1 MRYTL
6 QLFVLILLIF
16 PFSITHSQ
24 SGKISGK
31 VTDIATNEPLPFV
44 NILIEGTNTGA
55 ASDLD
60 GNYFIINVPPGTYSV
75 RASAIGYNSVTV
87 RNINVASG
95 FTTNIDFTLVSTA
108 LELSEDVVVIAT
120 KPLVQKDLT
129 ASTSVVSDELISQL
143 PVTEIRDVLQ
153 LQAGIVSEGADLHIR
168 GGRKGQIAFQ
178 IDGVPVTDSYDGST
192 VIDVAAD
199 AVKELQVISG
209 AFNAEYGQA
218 MSGVV
223 NIVTKDGDNNF
234 RGSLTTYAGDYVS
247 DKTKIFWD
255 IDDIDVTAIRNIEGS
270 LSGPVVK
277 DNLFFYVNGRYYYNT
292 GHIFGRRL
300 YLTTDRAIEVPGS
313 AGELFNITRSGDS
326 AYVSMNPN
334 ERFYGQ
340 GKLTYRLLEGMKVS
354 YNYIY
359 DKQKYKQFDK
369 DNYLRRLTPDNNL
382 QRFRT
387 GITNTL
393 SINHAI
399 SASSF
404 YTLNLSYFFK
414 EYHHYLYEEDY
425 YPLPFVG
432 FEDYKTSD
440 PNTSTPYVDNFIRQ
454 RPPYHFDV
462 GGSDYERFNR
472 FTNTYS
478 LKLDWATQLNQEINI
493 QFGGEFKRHSL
504 YYHKITLY
512 PYYDNNGLH
521 MAIFPLSS
529 TNQDE
534 YLHKPTE
541 TSAYVQS
548 KFEAFNLIFN
558 IGLRLD
564 VFNPDGYVLSDPTDP
579 NVSNPLRPDNRFH
592 DLNGN
597 GEQDPGEASKTDA
610 ERLASNAFGDPWY
623 KEASI
628 KYQISP
634 RIGLAFPITDKGVIH
649 FSYGHFLQLPPYEYM
664 YQNPE
669 FELGSGSGN
678 QGLFGNAD
686 LRPQKTVKG
695 EIGLQQQIGDD
706 MAVDFTVFFEDF
718 RDLTG
723 TQNEEILVFG
733 RGSSYSRYANSDFGF
748 SKGFIV
754 KFEKRFSGGLAT
766 SVDYTYSV
774 TKGNASN
781 PADARDAS
789 IKGALPETFIAPLN
803 WDQTHTLNLS
813 IAYTKP
819 RDYGFSLIGNF
830 YTGQP
835 FTPVV
840 NKNTRVTQNAF
851 PRNSQAKP
859 TNFNLDLR
867 LYKDFPIGPTT
878 ISVFLKVFNL
888 LDLDNPTTVYD
899 NSGDP
904 FFTFE
909 QLDAEKVNP
918 KLYNGITLDD
928 FYTRADYF
936 SEPRRIEVG
945 MSYNF

>member
-1 MRYTL
+1 MKLLLQFLLTIIITL
-6 QLFVLILLIF
+6 LLIN
-16 PFSITHSQ
+16 TGLSQ
-24 SGKISGK
+24 SGKVSGK
-31 VTDIATNEPLPFV
+31 VTDASTHEALPFV
-44 NILIEGTNTGA
+44 NIIIEESTMGA
-55 ASDLD
+55 ASDLE
-60 GNYFIINVPPGTYSV
+60 GNYYILNIPPGTYSIK
-75 RASAIGYNSVTV
+75 ASAIGYNSVTMQ
-87 RNINVASG
+87 NITVASG
-95 FTTNIDFTLVSTA
+95 FTSNVDFELTPAT
-108 LELSEDVVVIAT
+108 LELSEDIVVVAE

-129 ASTSVVSDELISQL
+129 ASTSVVGDEVISQL
-143 PVTEIRDVLQ
+143 PITEIRDVLQ
-153 LQAGIVSEGADLHIR
+153 LQAGIVSSGADLHIR
-168 GGRKGQIAFQ
+168 GGRKGQIAYQ

-192 VIDVAAD
+192 VVDVSAD

-223 NIVTKDGDNNF
+223 NIVTKDGDNTF
-234 RGSLTTYAGDYVS
+234 SGKITTYAGDYVS
-247 DKTKIFWD
+247 NKTKIFWN
-255 IDDIDVTAIRNIEGS
+255 IDDIDVTSIRDIEGS
-270 LSGPVVK
+270 LSGPVIK
-277 DNLFFYVNGRYYYNT
+277 DNLFFYANGRYHYNT
-292 GHIFGRRL
+292 GHIYGRRL
-300 YLTTDRAIEVPGS
+300 YKTTDQATEVPGS

-326 AYVSMNPN
+326 AYVPMNPD
-334 ERFYGQ
+334 EKFYGQ

-359 DKQKYKQFDK
+359 DKEKYKVYDLN
-369 DNYLRRLTPDNNL
+369 DYLRRLTPDNNL

-414 EYHHYLYEEDY
+414 EYHHYLYEENYDLVLFGDY
-425 YPLPFVG
+425 R
-432 FEDYKTSD
+432 TSD
-440 PNTSTPYVDNFIRQ
+440 TSKSTPYVDNFIRQ
-454 RPPYHFDV
+454 RPPYHYDV
-462 GGSDYERFNR
+462 GGTDYERFNR
-472 FTNTYS
+472 FTSTYS
-478 LKLDWATQLNQEINI
+478 AKLDWTTQLNQEINI
-493 QFGGEFKRHSL
+493 QFGGEFKKHSI

-512 PYYDNNGLH
+512 PIYLNNKLA
-521 MAIFPLSS
+521 MVVFPLSS
-529 TNQDE
+529 TNNDE

-558 IGLRLD
+558 VGLRLD
-564 VFNPDGYVLSDPTDP
+564 VFDPDGYVLNDPTDP
-579 NVSNPLRPDNRFH
+579 NISNPLRPDNRFH

-597 GEQDPGEASKTDA
+597 GEQDPGEASKTDE
-610 ERLASNAFGDPWY
+610 ERLVSNAFGDPWY
-623 KEASI
+623 KKATV
-628 KYQISP
+628 KYQLSP
-634 RIGLAFPITDKGVIH
+634 RLGLAFPITDKGVIH
-649 FSYGHFLQLPPYEYM
+649 FSYGHFLQLPPYELM

-686 LRPQKTVKG
+686 LKPQKTVKG

-706 MAVDFTVFFEDF
+706 IAVDFTVFFEDF

-723 TQNEEILVFG
+723 TQTDEILVFG
-733 RGSSYSRYANSDFGF
+733 RGSSYSKYANSDFGF

-781 PADARDAS
+781 PADARDAA

-813 IAYTKP
+813 VAYSKP

-840 NKNTRVTQNAF
+840 NKNTRVTKNAF
-851 PRNSQAKP
+851 PRNSGSKP
-859 TNFNLDLR
+859 TNFNMDLR
-867 LYKDFPIGPTT
+867 LYKDIPIGETT

-899 NSGDP
+899 NSGDSQ
-904 FFTFE
+904 FTFD
-909 QLDAEKVNP
+909 QLDAEKINP

-928 FYTRADYF
+928 FYTRADYY
-936 SEPRRIEVG
+936 SEPRRVEVG
-945 MSYNF
+945 VSYNF